1 MDATQKEH
9 PNCTDVK
16 CNSHPGVS
24 TVWNGL
30 DCVLSPD
37 TFDRLQSA
45 WDVQIK
51 QQQEYAESIE
61 KSGTRRDR
69 CSSLRRSSTGYDDFG
84 WLRKLELRS
93 DVPSIL
99 EIRHWSFDPL
109 QFEENVL
116 VKAFVIMLEY
126 YSLLEE
132 FHLDR
137 ETLEKYAT
145 AVMQKH
151 HKDCYYQRTDIE
163 GGRKGATRCEIGQ
176 NSDNECNVLCE
187 YHNWYHA
194 FSCAHVCFLFL
205 TIGKADQFLL
215 PKDIFSIIM
224 GGLIHDLDHPGT
236 NNDFEVKR
244 GTKLARQYSND
255 SVLERH
261 AISEG
266 LKLCHENEDLNWLKS
281 FDTEDRKYV
290 ENYITEA
297 ILATD
302 PARHGGVLREALAF
316 VEEGPKTFYS
326 GSGSYFDRNNPRH
339 RLFIGRLFLHG
350 ADIANPLHC
359 SFEVARDWAVRV
371 TTEFSRQVSKE
382 RELQL
387 PVTVFMDGLDNE
399 YNVAKTQISFF
410 AFMVKPLFDS
420 IGKLFPFLSHLNDWG
435 ERNCDEYRNVIEA
448 FECNQKRKAGD

>member
-1 MDATQKEH
+1 
-9 PNCTDVK
+9 
-16 CNSHPGVS
+16 
-24 TVWNGL
+24 
-30 DCVLSPD
+30 
-37 TFDRLQSA
+37 
-45 WDVQIK
+45 
-51 QQQEYAESIE
+51 
-61 KSGTRRDR
+61 
-69 CSSLRRSSTGYDDFG
+69 
-84 WLRKLELRS
+84 
-93 DVPSIL
+93 
-99 EIRHWSFDPL
+99 
-109 QFEENVL
+109 
-116 VKAFVIMLEY
+116 MLEY

-137 ETLEKYAT
+137 EMIEKYAT

-163 GGRKGATRCEIGQ
+163 SGGKIGSRIETGRT
-176 NSDNECNVLCE
+176 SDNDCSILCE

-194 FSCAHVCFLFL
+194 VSCAHVCFLFL
-205 TIGKADQFLL
+205 TLGNADQFLL
-215 PKDIFSIIM
+215 PIDIFSIIM

-244 GTKLARQYSND
+244 GTELARQYSND

-281 FDTEDRKYV
+281 FDSDDRKYV
-290 ENYITEA
+290 ENYIAEA

-302 PARHGGVLREALAF
+302 PARHGKVLREALAF
-316 VEEGPKTFYS
+316 LEEGPQATCS
-326 GSGSYFDRNNPRH
+326 EIGLSYLDKKNPRH

-371 TTEFSRQVSKE
+371 ITEFSRQASKE

-387 PVTVFMDGLDNE
+387 PVTIFMDGLDNE

-410 AFMVKPLFDS
+410 AFMVQPLFDA
-420 IGKLFPFLSHLNDWG
+420 IGKLFPLLSHLNDWG
-435 ERNCDEYRNVIEA
+435 ERNCDEYRAVIQA
-448 FECNQKRKAGD
+448 FECNQKRDTPKLSFFQAFVGNGA